1 MKGINHQD
9 VEVNIKIEG
18 VIKWQDFQ
26 IYESCYT
33 FSFIHCKKV
42 NVRKQI
48 RIEPKN

>member
-1 MKGINHQD
+1 MIGIYYQD
-9 VEVNIKIEG
+9 VEVNIKIEE
-18 VIKWQDFQ
+18 IINWQDFQ